1 MTLFTE
7 YSNDGKQ
14 FIIRVK
20 GKFDFG
26 LVQQFRQS
34 YADIA
39 DEPTAVVVDF
49 RETEYIDSCALGM
62 LLNMR
67 KSLGAGERPLYL
79 VNCRPEIR
87 NILEIARFDKL
98 FHID

>member
-1 MTLFTE
+1 MTLSTE

-14 FIIRVK
+14 FNIHVK
-20 GKFDFG
+20 GTFDFG
-26 LVQQFRQS
+26 LMQQFRQS
-34 YADIA
+34 YADINEHA
-39 DEPTAVVVDF
+39 ETIVVDF

-67 KSLGAGERPLYL
+67 KSLGAGDKQIHL

-87 NILEIARFDKL
+87 GILEIARFDKL

>member
-7 YSNDGKQ
+7 YSNDARQ
-14 FIIRVK
+14 FVIHVK
-20 GKFDFG
+20 GRLDFA

-34 YADIA
+34 YADIDETA
-39 DEPTAVVVDF
+39 DVVVVDF

-67 KSLGAGERPLYL
+67 KSLGAGEKNIHL

-87 NILEIARFDKL
+87 AILDIARFDKL

>member
-1 MTLFTE
+1 MTLTTE

-14 FIIRVK
+14 FVIHVK
-20 GKFDFG
+20 GRLDFG
-26 LVQQFRQS
+26 LVQQFRQA
-34 YADIA
+34 YADLA
-39 DEPTAVVVDF
+39 PATDTVVVDF
-49 RETEYIDSCALGM
+49 RETEYLDSCALGM

-67 KSLGAGERPLYL
+67 KSLGATEKHFHLL
-79 VNCRPEIR
+79 NCRPEIR

>member
-14 FIIRVK
+14 FIVHVK

-26 LVQQFRQS
+26 MVQQFRQAYS
-34 YADIA
+34 ELRESSD
-39 DEPTAVVVDF
+39 TVVVDF

-67 KSLGAGERPLYL
+67 KSLGTDDKSIHL

>member
-1 MTLFTE
+1 MTLSTE

-14 FIIRVK
+14 FVIHVK
-20 GKFDFG
+20 GTFDFG
-26 LVQQFRQS
+26 LVQQFRQA
-34 YADIA
+34 YADINEQA
-39 DEPTAVVVDF
+39 GSVVVDF

-67 KSLGAGERPLYL
+67 KSLGVGKKEIHL
-79 VNCRPEIR
+79 VNCRDEIR
-87 NILEIARFDKL
+87 GILEIARFDKL

>member
-1 MTLFTE
+1 MTLSTE
-7 YSNDGKQ
+7 YSNDNKQ
-14 FIIRVK
+14 FVIHVK

-34 YADIA
+34 YAELKDGA
-39 DEPTAVVVDF
+39 ETVVVDF

-67 KSLGAGERPLYL
+67 KSVGVGQKNFHL

>member
-1 MTLFTE
+1 MTLSTE

-14 FIIRVK
+14 FLIHVK

-34 YADIA
+34 YADLNPSA
-39 DEPTAVVVDF
+39 DTIVVDF

-67 KSLGAGERPLYL
+67 KSLGVGEKQIHL

-87 NILEIARFDKL
+87 SILEIARFDKL